1 MKSGCRNSCPASLIQ
16 NKKARRGLRLQ
27 FSPES
32 RRGWWQGEAQDG
44 SLLQGVLSPETL
56 QPGAASPRPCRQV
69 GQVLTL
75 LSKEKP
81 APRQVDRSRECP
93 VFSPHPRF
101 SPACLLASVSPQKT
115 HSTPLGPGSTLV
127 QKGPLIS
134 KPWLSPQGLR
144 PGDTGQSGAL
154 GKAQGA
160 GPVLGGGPQGGRGF
174 REVEKYWEKGHLD
187 RAGHHPELLSVLL

>member
-1 MKSGCRNSCPASLIQ
+1 MA
-16 NKKARRGLRLQ
+16 
-27 FSPES
+27 
-32 RRGWWQGEAQDG
+32 GEAQDG
-44 SLLQGVLSPETL
+44 TRYLHQGGSLQGVLSPETL
-56 QPGAASPRPCRQV
+56 QPAAASPWPGRQV

-81 APRQVDRSRECP
+81 ASRQVDGSREFP

-101 SPACLLASVSPQKT
+101 SPACLLGSVSPQKI

-127 QKGPLIS
+127 QKGPLVS
-134 KPWLSPQGLR
+134 KPWLSHQGLR

-154 GKAQGA
+154 GNAQGA

-174 REVEKYWEKGHLD
+174 WEFEKYWEKGCLD